1 MLCITGYK
9 TQSSLFVALVSKLD
23 CETRGMI
30 VTAFDFLSFR
40 WHPIKPMYIQSSELS
55 SGKVSLNLAL
65 FQVVST
71 TKMFPSDIFIPEI
84 GGR

>member
-30 VTAFDFLSFR
+30 VHNLALTFQPMRKPFH
-40 WHPIKPMYIQSSELS
+40 WHPIKHMYIHSCEVIQL
-55 SGKVSLNLAL
+55 LAL
-65 FQVVST
+65 KPIDYYLLYKT
-71 TKMFPSDIFIPEI
+71 EK
-84 GGR
+84 RK

>member
-30 VTAFDFLSFR
+30 VHNLALTFQPTHKPFH
-40 WHPIKPMYIQSSELS
+40 WHPIKHKYIQSCEVIQS
-55 SGKVSLNLAL
+55 LAL
-65 FQVVST
+65 KPMDYYLLYKT
-71 TKMFPSDIFIPEI
+71 EK
-84 GGR
+84 RK